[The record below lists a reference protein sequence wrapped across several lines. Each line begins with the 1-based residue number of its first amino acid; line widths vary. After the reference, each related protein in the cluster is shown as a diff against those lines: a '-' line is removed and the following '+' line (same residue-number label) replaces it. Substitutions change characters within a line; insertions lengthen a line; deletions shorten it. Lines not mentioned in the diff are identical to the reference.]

1 MLLLLPVAEGAK
13 QAMASVNSE
22 DGKIKEEVHNI
33 SCLINRSLKLQVTF
47 CLTSCKLQLH
57 LTLLNPSLPVG
68 FKHMWNRIEP
78 IDIG

>member
-47 CLTSCKLQLH
+47 CLTSCKL
-57 LTLLNPSLPVG
+57 
-68 FKHMWNRIEP
+68 
-78 IDIG
+78 